1 MIKRGVTQQNKAV
14 LTAARIDSNNM
25 FLMRAVI
32 LRSMDPFD
40 CVHDAARYETANVQN
55 VTMLVK
61 NEVSG
66 ALARIS
72 WARII

>member
-1 MIKRGVTQQNKAV
+1 
-14 LTAARIDSNNM
+14 M

-61 NEVSG
+61 NEASG